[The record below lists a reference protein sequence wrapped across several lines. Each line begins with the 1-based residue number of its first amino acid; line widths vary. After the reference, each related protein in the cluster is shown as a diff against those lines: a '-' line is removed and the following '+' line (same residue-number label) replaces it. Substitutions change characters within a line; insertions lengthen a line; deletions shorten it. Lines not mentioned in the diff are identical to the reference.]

1 MEHDKSIVKTP
12 NNMVR
17 KLFVTLL
24 IALTTITVQA
34 VETFRNPV
42 LWADVPDPDVI
53 RVGDT
58 FYMVS
63 TTMHLMPGA
72 PIMKSNDLV
81 NWTTVGYIFDRL
93 TDTPNYDLKG
103 CTAYGRGQWA
113 TSLKYHNGRFYALFS
128 PNDKPFKA
136 YIYTAEKAEGP
147 WTLVSRPRHFHDSSL
162 LFDDDGRVYVFSGTG
177 HLTELNADLSDVKPG
192 GVDMQ
197 IFERDSTETGLLE
210 GSRALKINGKYYLL
224 MVSWPTGK
232 PRRQVCYRADKITG
246 PYEKRVILESE
257 FGGFSY
263 VGQGT
268 IVDAP
273 DGRWYG
279 MIFQDRGGV
288 GRVLTLSP
296 CTWKDGWPMIGNEVG
311 HVPLVMEKPVQGYSG
326 GTIVSSDDFSSP
338 SLGIDWQWNHN
349 PVNGA
354 WSLTERTGWLRLK
367 TCRIVNNLFEAPN
380 TISQRMEGPGC
391 SGTVLIDLS
400 HIKDGDVCGVLAF
413 NGDAGVLSVI
423 KDGKKLFLTMAES
436 SVALR
441 DSDKAVTSVSNKEQ
455 ARILLKTKK
464 IYLKIVADFRP
475 QRDIATFYYSL
486 DGKKWQKIGSDFKM
500 RFDYLRLFMGTRY
513 AIFNYATKHLG
524 GYVDVDY
531 FMYNKEDDNVGLTG
545 QTTEVR

>member
-1 MEHDKSIVKTP
+1 MT
-12 NNMVR
+12 R
-17 KLFVTLL
+17 RLFTTLL
-24 IALTTITVQA
+24 FFAMAITVQA

-42 LWADVPDPDVI
+42 MWADCPDPDVI

-58 FYMVS
+58 FYMVT

-72 PIMKSNDLV
+72 PIMKSKDLV
-81 NWTTVGYIFDRL
+81 NWTTIGYIFDRL

-103 CTAYGRGQWA
+103 GTAYGRGQWA

-128 PNDKPFKA
+128 PNDKPFKS

-147 WTLVSRPRHFHDSSL
+147 WTLVSRPQHFHDNSL

-177 HLTELNADLSDVKPG
+177 HLTELNADLSDVKKG

-210 GSRALKINGKYYLL
+210 GSRALKVDGKYYLL
-224 MVSWPTGK
+224 MVSWPAGK

-296 CTWKDGWPMIGNEVG
+296 CYWRDGWPMIGDRDG
-311 HVPLVMEKPVQGYSG
+311 SVPALMEKPIDGYSG
-326 GTIVSSDDFSSP
+326 GAIVSSDDFNSP
-338 SLGIDWQWNHN
+338 SLGLDWQWNHN
-349 PVNGA
+349 PINEA
-354 WSLTERTGWLRLK
+354 WSLKEREGWLRLK
-367 TCRIVNNLFEAPN
+367 TCRVVNNLFEAPN
-380 TISQRMEGPGC
+380 TISQRMEGPAC
-391 SGTVLIDLS
+391 EGTVLIDLS
-400 HIKDGDVCGVLAF
+400 HMADGDICGVSAF
-413 NGDAGVLSVI
+413 NGDAGILSVE
-423 KDGKKLFLTMAES
+423 KVGKKMFLTMTES
-436 SVALR
+436 SVSL
-441 DSDKAVTSVSNKEQ
+441 SDANKAVTGVKDRQVRLEIK
-455 ARILLKTKK
+455 AKK
-464 IYLKIVADFRP
+464 IYLKIHADFRP
-475 QRDIATFYYSL
+475 NRDIATFSYSL
-486 DGKKWQKIGSDFKM
+486 NGRKWLKMGTDFKM
-500 RFDYLRLFMGTRY
+500 RFDYTRLFMGTRY
-513 AIFNYATKHLG
+513 SIFNYATKQLG

-531 FMYNKEDDNVGLTG
+531 FKYNKEEN
-545 QTTEVR
+545 